1 MQIAPEQLTDMS
13 VPWVILG
20 HSERRSLLEEGNDFV
35 GAKAANALTHGLKVI
50 ACIGETLEQRE
61 TGHVCSTDSLPLLSG
76 FCRATSAHQL
86 EQRLHA
92 RPCAVGACSLCD
104 AWAQSLWWIEN
115 PILLQC
121 RDVISEADGHCCRE
135 GFTSLFSG
143 DAHHDSQSAFRLM
156 QPVHAAD
163 V

>member
-61 TGHVCSTDSLPLLSG
+61 TGHVCTTDSLPL
-76 FCRATSAHQL
+76 CRVLQSIECSQL
-86 EQRLHA
+86 KQRLHA

-104 AWAQSLWWIEN
+104 AWAQSPWWMKIHTF
-115 PILLQC
+115 IVQGC
-121 RDVISEADGHCCRE
+121 HQRS
-135 GFTSLFSG
+135 
-143 DAHHDSQSAFRLM
+143 
-156 QPVHAAD
+156 
-163 V
+163 

>member
-61 TGHVCSTDSLPLLSG
+61 TGHVCSTDSLHRSRTLKSNEH
-76 FCRATSAHQL
+76 SQL
-86 EQRLHA
+86 DQCLHA
-92 RPCAVGACSLCD
+92 RPCAVGACSLYD
-104 AWAQSLWWIEN
+104 AWA
-115 PILLQC
+115 
-121 RDVISEADGHCCRE
+121 RVHC
-135 GFTSLFSG
+135 G
-143 DAHHDSQSAFRLM
+143 
-156 QPVHAAD
+156 
-163 V
+163 

>member
-61 TGHVCSTDSLPLLSG
+61 TGHVCSTDSLPLCQFLQSIE
-76 FCRATSAHQL
+76 CSQL

-104 AWAQSLWWIEN
+104 AWAQSLWWMKI
-115 PILLQC
+115 
-121 RDVISEADGHCCRE
+121 HT
-135 GFTSLFSG
+135 FTVQGCHQRS
-143 DAHHDSQSAFRLM
+143 
-156 QPVHAAD
+156 
-163 V
+163 